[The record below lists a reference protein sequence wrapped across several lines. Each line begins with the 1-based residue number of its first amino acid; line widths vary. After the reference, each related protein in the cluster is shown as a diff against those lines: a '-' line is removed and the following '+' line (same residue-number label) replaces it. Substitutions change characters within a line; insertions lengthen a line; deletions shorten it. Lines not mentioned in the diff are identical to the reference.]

1 MAKIPVHSSQYNA
14 MMKFAKL
21 NGLEVKHGLTKGPEL
36 MEIFEST
43 WPGMTEFEL
52 LEDGETREPGQPTQ
66 EAVPTYAARRQA
78 EAGDDET
85 HYSFDPKVI
94 VNIPS
99 DAENGGSHPV
109 PVCVNGD
116 HILIHR
122 NMDVPIPYRFYEALR
137 IAVETNYRQEAPESG
152 GKPITISELRHAFRF
167 STLEMP
173 PRDEIEAYRKRNANV
188 GIDKSEDPR
197 LIVNQ
202 GGVGVSQNAADL
214 LEALTALLGNR
225 QQEAA

>member
-1 MAKIPVHSSQYNA
+1 MAKIPVHQSQYNL

-52 LEDGETREPGQPTQ
+52 PEDGEAGALGQPTQ
-66 EAVPTYAARRQA
+66 EPLPSYAAQRQA
-78 EAGDDET
+78 EVGDDMT
-85 HYSFDPKVI
+85 HYSFDPKVV

-99 DAENGGSHPV
+99 DAENGGAHPV

-116 HILIHR
+116 HILIMR
-122 NMDVPIPYRFYEALR
+122 NTDVPIPYRFYEALR

-152 GKPITISELRHAFRF
+152 GKPVTISERRHAFRF

-173 PRDEIEAYRKRNANV
+173 PRDEIEAYRKRNASV
-188 GIDKSEDPR
+188 GLDKSEDPR

-202 GGVGVSQNAADL
+202 GNVGVSQNAADL
-214 LEALTALLGNR
+214 LEALTTLLGSR